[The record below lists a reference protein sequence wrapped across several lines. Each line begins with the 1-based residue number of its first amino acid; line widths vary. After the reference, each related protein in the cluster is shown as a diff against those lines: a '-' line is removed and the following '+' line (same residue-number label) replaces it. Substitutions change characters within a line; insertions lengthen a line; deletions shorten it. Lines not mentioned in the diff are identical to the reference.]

1 MSPSTPT
8 STMVVVPFLAEDPK
22 LVVRTLELAATHPR
36 VTEVVGIHGDDPE
49 TVRAVTALASDFR
62 IIPQQRIG
70 RLRAGKGD
78 AINTGFDYFL
88 QSTCDRLHFYD
99 ADIKTFET
107 SWIDQA
113 ESGLDL
119 GFDTVRH
126 FYPRGATDGM
136 VTAMLVRPALA
147 MRWPYSVLAR
157 LKQPLSG
164 EIAFTRRSATAIAG
178 AQLVRK
184 QSDWGIDTVIT
195 GATAHLG
202 FSIYENYIV
211 AGKDHQLYGSLAEL
225 KTMFWECLG
234 ALRLLMRES
243 EPQQVAHHTDTH
255 PPPTLDLLNVVAFDA
270 PATEKILQK
279 PLTASQ
285 RELLRTEFNPA
296 YADALVEKRLEM
308 FDTTTW
314 LDILKVLITRT
325 VPSDLDWQTVAF
337 QLWVARVLHFNSF
350 EVEKGYAHA
359 IEYIEAMI
367 TEAMLNPVN

>member
-8 STMVVVPFLAEDPK
+8 STMVVVPFLAEDPE

-36 VTEVVGIHGDDPE
+36 VSEVVGIHGDDPE
-49 TVRAVTALASDFR
+49 TVRAVKALASGLR
-62 IIPQQRIG
+62 IIPQRRIG

-88 QSTCDRLHFYD
+88 RSKCDRLHFYD
-99 ADIKTFET
+99 ADIKTFEM

-126 FYPRGATDGM
+126 FYPRAATDGM

-147 MRWPYSVLAR
+147 MRWPYTALAR

-164 EIAFTRRSATAIAG
+164 EIAFTRRSATAIASER
-178 AQLVRK
+178 LVRE
-184 QSDWGIDTVIT
+184 QSDWGIDTAIT
-195 GATAHLG
+195 GITAHLG
-202 FSIYENYIV
+202 FSIYENYVV

-234 ALRLLMRES
+234 ALQLLMRDS
-243 EPQQVAHHTDTH
+243 EPQQVAHHTDSH
-255 PPPTLDLLNVVAFDA
+255 SPPTLDLLNVVAFDA
-270 PATEKILQK
+270 PASEKILQK

-285 RELLRTEFNPA
+285 RELLRTQFKPE
-296 YADALVEKRLEM
+296 YAEALNKKQLET
-308 FDTTTW
+308 FDTTRW
-314 LDILKVLITRT
+314 LDILRVLITRA

-337 QLWVARVLHFNSF
+337 QLWVARVLHFNAF
-350 EVEKGYAHA
+350 EVEKGYTHA

-367 TEAMLNPVN
+367 TKAMLNPVN